1 MTNRD
6 PRDPNSRQPQRPSQ
20 PPRYPQGSQPPRP
33 PQQPRP
39 PQSGQGRPQY
49 PPQQYPSQQRAPQ
62 QQPPQQRPPRSY
74 QPGQQPYQPQPMQ
87 QRQPDPVQRDFKEKE
102 VRRFDALPTPDIAY
116 PRTATQTQ
124 VESDTVTE
132 GNLASFKKRAGAFAI
147 DFGIG
152 LGVSYVAQ
160 GLVAMFGGGPEAIAM
175 MGYGAFFGTW
185 MINRG
190 YGQSRTG
197 QSIGKWALNIKTVD
211 TQTDE
216 PPSLIRSVAREG
228 VSSLLIATEALGVPL
243 VADSLFAIF
252 DKEKRQSLHDRAART
267 QVIDCEEGY
276 QLDAKLSEFL
286 EEGEGGE
293 LMEDIKGALGD
304 LVSQAQE
311 DDAIRDVSK
320 NARSMSKQ
328 AGKQMR
334 NWVENVQDKLDNL

>member
-1 MTNRD
+1 MR
-6 PRDPNSRQPQRPSQ
+6 
-20 PPRYPQGSQPPRP
+20 
-33 PQQPRP
+33 
-39 PQSGQGRPQY
+39 
-49 PPQQYPSQQRAPQ
+49 
-62 QQPPQQRPPRSY
+62 
-74 QPGQQPYQPQPMQ
+74 
-87 QRQPDPVQRDFKEKE
+87 QRQPDPVQREYKERE

-116 PRTATQTQ
+116 RTETQTE
-124 VESDTVTE
+124 VGTES
-132 GNLASFKKRAGAFAI
+132 GSNLANFKKRAGAFAI

-152 LGVSYVAQ
+152 LGASYFAQ
-160 GLVAMFGGGPEAIAM
+160 GVASMFGAGPETVAL

-185 MINRG
+185 LVNRA
-190 YGQSRTG
+190 YGQSTTG
-197 QSIGKWALNIKTVD
+197 QSVGKWALNIKTVD

-243 VADSLFAIF
+243 VADSLFAVF
-252 DKEKRQSLHDRAART
+252 DKDKRQSLHDRAART
-267 QVIDCEEGY
+267 QVVNCEEGY

-293 LMEDIKGALGD
+293 LVEDIRGALGD

-311 DDAIRDVSK
+311 DESIRDVSK
-320 NARSMSKQ
+320 NARNMSKQ